1 MENLSICRINCRA
14 CLVTAAGTRIPEI
27 MKTQVC
33 LSCQEL
39 QATVSSEAKY
49 VASVAF
55 LKTNGMWR
63 PQETG
68 ITWTL
73 DEQYGFI
80 MFFETWSPYT
90 SIVREMTA
98 TPFSCETPA
107 VFCGLKNFTQPS
119 ICTMVSR

>member
-1 MENLSICRINCRA
+1 ME
-14 CLVTAAGTRIPEI
+14 
-27 MKTQVC
+27 TQGC

-55 LKTNGMWR
+55 LKTNRMWR

-80 MFFETWSPYT
+80 MFFETWSPFA
-90 SIVREMTA
+90 SIDWEMTA
-98 TPFSCETPA
+98 TPFPVKLQQCF
-107 VFCGLKNFTQPS
+107 VD
-119 ICTMVSR
+119 